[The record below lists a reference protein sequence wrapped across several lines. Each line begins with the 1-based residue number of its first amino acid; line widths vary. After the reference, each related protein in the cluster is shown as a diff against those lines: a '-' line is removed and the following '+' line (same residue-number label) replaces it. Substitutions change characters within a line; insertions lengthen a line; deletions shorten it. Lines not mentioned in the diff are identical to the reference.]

1 MIVCLDTNFLI
12 DLLYNSPSA
21 IEKARTLDKNRI
33 AISVISLYE
42 LYFNAFRKNTKR
54 LLKDVE
60 ILSKSYDVITVDQEV
75 VRISGE
81 IQANLLDMGER
92 IPVLDILIAGTAIK
106 SDARLVTK
114 DDHLLKLGKLLG
126 AAYKLEVESW

>member
-12 DLLYNSPSA
+12 DILSNSPSA
-21 IEKARTLDKNRI
+21 IEKARILDKNRI

-60 ILSKSYDVITVDQEV
+60 ILSKSYDIIAVDQEV
-75 VRISGE
+75 VRISGK
-81 IQANLLDMGER
+81 IQANLLDG
-92 IPVLDILIAGTAIK
+92 
-106 SDARLVTK
+106 
-114 DDHLLKLGKLLG
+114 
-126 AAYKLEVESW
+126 